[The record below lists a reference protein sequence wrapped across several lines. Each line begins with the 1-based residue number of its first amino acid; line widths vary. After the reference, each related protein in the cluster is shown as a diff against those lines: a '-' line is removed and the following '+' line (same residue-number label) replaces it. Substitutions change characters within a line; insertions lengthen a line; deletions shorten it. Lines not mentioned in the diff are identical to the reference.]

1 MTREIKRIIEFGKD
15 KAVVRRT
22 IRNAAEEPAF
32 AIPLA
37 VWSRSQP
44 SSTRRGVNR
53 GNFVLPSYVTTDL
66 N

>member
-32 AIPLA
+32 AIPFL
-37 VWSRSQP
+37 VWIRSQP

-53 GNFVLPSYVTTDL
+53 GCFVLPSYV